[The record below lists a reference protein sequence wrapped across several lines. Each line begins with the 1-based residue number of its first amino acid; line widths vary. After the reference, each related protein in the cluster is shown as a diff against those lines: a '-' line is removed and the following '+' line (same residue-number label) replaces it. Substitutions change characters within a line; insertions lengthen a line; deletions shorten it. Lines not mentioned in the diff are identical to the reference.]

1 MEKGYVHI
9 YTGNGKG
16 KSTAAFGLAVR
27 SACAGNSVYIG
38 QFVKDMAYSE
48 VKISEY
54 LPAIKIET
62 LGLGCFIENQPTHE
76 DLQAAEAAL
85 KKCEAILLGNQYQ
98 LVILDE
104 INIAIY
110 FKLIDPQDVI
120 RILKARNPS
129 IEVVLTGRYAVD
141 ALISFADLVTEMAE
155 VKHYYS
161 QGVLSREGIDC

>member
-16 KSTAAFGLAVR
+16 KSTAAFGLAIR
-27 SACAGNSVYIG
+27 SACAGNAVYIG

-48 VKISEY
+48 TKISMF
-54 LPAIKIET
+54 LPSIKVET
-62 LGLGCFIENQPTHE
+62 LGLGCFIEHKPTE
-76 DLQAAEAAL
+76 NDLLAAEAAL
-85 KKCEAILLGNQYQ
+85 KKCENILKGDQYQ

-110 FKLIDPQDVI
+110 FKLIDPKKVLK
-120 RILKARNPS
+120 ILKERNPS
-129 IEVVLTGRYAVD
+129 IEVVLTGRYAVED
-141 ALISFADLVTEMAE
+141 LIDYADLVTEMTE
-155 VKHYYS
+155 IKHYYS